1 MNERTDN
8 AESMLRAPRG
18 AVMNEYLSEK
28 RAQIDLYLEKR
39 LPSAAQYPNKLHEA
53 LRYSALARAKRIR
66 PILALT
72 VYETLGGAEDDRA
85 LAPACA
91 LELVHTYSLI
101 HDDLPCMD
109 NDDLRRGLP
118 TLHKK
123 YDEGIAVLAGDALH
137 DLAFLWTS
145 EAGDPA
151 LVRELA
157 EAIGSY
163 GMIGGQVA
171 DMEAEGREV
180 SEDDICFIHRR
191 KTAALI
197 RCSARFGSI
206 LAGAD
211 EDTLHA
217 LSSYGE
223 KLGLA
228 FQIIDDILDVEGDQ
242 DKLGK
247 QVGSD
252 QKNLKATYPAVIG
265 VEASYQRAEALID
278 EAISYLTVL
287 ELAPTVL
294 DISCLKELAEYI
306 GQRES

>member
-1 MNERTDN
+1 MT
-8 AESMLRAPRG
+8 ESSDSANSVLSVPH
-18 AVMNEYLSEK
+18 VMNDYLSEK
-28 RAQIDLYLEKR
+28 RALIDAYLDKR
-39 LPSAAQYPNKLHEA
+39 LPSSAQYPNRLHEA
-53 LRYSALARAKRIR
+53 LRYSALAKAKRVR

-72 VYETLGGAEDDRA
+72 VFETLGGTDAEHV

-118 TLHKK
+118 TLHKR
-123 YDEGIAVLAGDALH
+123 YNEGIAVLAGDALH
-137 DLAFLWTS
+137 DLAFLWTA
-145 EAGDPA
+145 EAGNTE
-151 LVRELA
+151 LVKELA

-163 GMIGGQVA
+163 GMIGGQMA
-171 DMEAEGREV
+171 DMEAEGRQV
-180 SEDDICFIHRR
+180 SEDDIRFIHRR

-197 RCSARFGSI
+197 RCSVRFGSI
-206 LAGAD
+206 LAGANAD
-211 EDTLHA
+211 ADRA
-217 LSSYGE
+217 ISGYGE

-228 FQIIDDILDVEGDQ
+228 FQIVDDILDVEGDQ

-265 VEASYQRAEALID
+265 VEASYQRANALID
-278 EAISYLTVL
+278 EAISYLDIL
-287 ELAPTVL
+287 ESSSDGHDV
-294 DISCLKELAEYI
+294 SRLKELAEYI